1 MPKQLA
7 HSTLILLI
15 VALVYFWTSNPSLNS
30 LNLQAT
36 GFIILFYF
44 GLRLLIRKVG
54 DVQEALDSTFATI
67 IVLLLI
73 FSTGM
78 ANSPLFFLIYFL
90 LFFMSLFYEPLQAA
104 FLAIVL
110 TIVFVVTLSFRID
123 SATAINLFTLLMI
136 APLAIIFG
144 RKYLEAEQVA
154 GKIKIV
160 ESIIISEETDT
171 LLWLSTMAKPALVN
185 LLDTTSEVIGTN
197 LLPRELQKK
206 LLKLHQDL
214 IALHQSANSLEESI
228 DEQSEV

>member
-1 MPKQLA
+1 MSKQLT
-7 HSTLILLI
+7 HSAIILLI
-15 VALVYFWTSNPSLNS
+15 VALVYFWTTNPGLNS

-36 GFIILFYF
+36 GFIVLFYF
-44 GLRLLIRKVG
+44 GLRLLTRRARG
-54 DVQEALDSTFATI
+54 ANETLDSIFLTI

-104 FLAIVL
+104 FLAVVL
-110 TIVFVVTLSFRID
+110 TVLFVTHLSFKIGGT
-123 SATAINLFTLLMI
+123 TAINLFTLLMI

-144 RKYLEAEQVA
+144 RKYLEAEEA
-154 GKIKIV
+154 RGKIKIV
-160 ESIIISEETDT
+160 ESIITSEETDT
-171 LLWLSTMAKPALVN
+171 LLWLSTMAKPTLVN

-197 LLPRELQKK
+197 LLSRELQKK

-214 IALHQSANSLEESI
+214 IALHQSANNLEESI